1 MASRASPTV
10 VLLSSA
16 DTLAGIDPR
25 LRRAGVRLVRLT
37 AVEARPVEPA
47 RWLGRLARGPPP
59 DTVVVTSRNA
69 VRAGVVP
76 WRRAGS
82 GAPASV
88 EFWAVGPG
96 TASALHAAGIRRV
109 HRPRVAGALA
119 VARAIGRTPRRRV
132 VYFRS
137 DIAGPTLARELRQR
151 GHRVVDVVVYRSVRP
166 HRWSARARRALESAD
181 VLVATSPSSLT
192 FLRALGRAAF
202 ARLASA
208 TPLVVLG
215 DRSRRSARRHGFRHI
230 SVAPSTTAQRFTRHL
245 LRELRNARS

>member
-1 MASRASPTV
+1 MASSASPTV
-10 VLLSSA
+10 VLVSSA
-16 DTLAGIDPR
+16 GTLAGIDPL
-25 LRRAGVRLVRLT
+25 LRRAGIRLVRLT
-37 AVEARPVEPA
+37 AVEARPVEPD

-82 GAPASV
+82 RAPRPA

-96 TASALHAAGIRRV
+96 TASALRAAGIRRV
-109 HRPRVAGALA
+109 HRPRAVGAMA
-119 VARAIGRTPRRRV
+119 VARAVGRTPRRRV

-137 DIAGPTLARELRQR
+137 DIAGLALARELRER
-151 GHRVVDVVVYRSVRP
+151 GHRVVDLVVYRSVRP
-166 HRWSARARRALESAD
+166 HRLSARARRALESAD
-181 VLVATSPSSLT
+181 VLVATSPSSIT
-192 FLRALGRAAF
+192 FLRGLGRAAY
-202 ARLASA
+202 ARLAHA

-215 DRSRRSARRHGFRHI
+215 DRSRWSARRDGFRHI

-245 LRELRNARS
+245 LRELRNART